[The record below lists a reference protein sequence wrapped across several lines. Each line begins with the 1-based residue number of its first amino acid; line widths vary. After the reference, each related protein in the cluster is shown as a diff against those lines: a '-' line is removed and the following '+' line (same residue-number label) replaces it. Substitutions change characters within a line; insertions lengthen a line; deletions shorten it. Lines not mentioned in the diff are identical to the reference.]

1 MFGNLIESGSHAADL
16 KRKSRFFIG
25 TTLFYGLLMLAT
37 GVGSIYAYNA
47 RLDERG
53 DEYELLAIMR
63 FTPADR
69 SEPRRVES
77 RPAASRSNANQ
88 IATRTVISIHT
99 PYNGDRIA
107 PESAVDINSRTPV
120 VLADFNS
127 TPINIGGPVGP
138 VGPGGSG
145 NNPGGDIGPV
155 VADNGGEVAP
165 PATVRPVPVPTPQ
178 KPTGPVRLPSEVIA
192 SKAINKPAPPYP
204 LIAKQGRIQGPVS
217 VQVVIDEQGR
227 VVSAKATSGPP
238 LLQAAAV
245 QAAYRASFTPTLLSK
260 QPVKVTGV
268 IIYNFVLQ

>member
-47 RLDERG
+47 RLEERG

-69 SEPRRVES
+69 SEPRREAP

-88 IATRTVISIHT
+88 IATRTIISVHT
-99 PYNGDRIA
+99 PYREKDVA

-127 TPINIGGPVGP
+127 TPVNIGGPVGP
-138 VGPGGSG
+138 VGPGGHG
-145 NNPGGDIGPV
+145 NNPGADIGPV
-155 VADNGGEVAP
+155 VAEREGEGVP
-165 PATVRPVPVPTPQ
+165 PAIVRPTPAPTHQ
-178 KPTGPVRLPSEVIA
+178 KPSGPVRLTSEVIT

-204 LIAKQGRIQGPVS
+204 SIAKQAGIQGPVS
-217 VQVVIDEQGR
+217 VQVLIDEQGR
-227 VVSAKATSGPP
+227 VVSAKATTGHPM
-238 LLQAAAV
+238 LQGAAV
-245 QAAYRASFTPTLLSK
+245 QAAYRASFTPTKLSG

-268 IIYNFVLQ
+268 ITYNFVLQ